1 MSIDA
6 PLRLYHD
13 SVRSDWIDHNGH
25 MNVGY
30 YSVVF
35 DYATDAFLDF
45 VGLDAANR
53 EATGGTTFTVE
64 THLTYQREVREG
76 APLAFQTRLLGFDA
90 KRLHYIHH
98 MVHAEE
104 GFLAAS
110 CECLVLHVDLAARRA
125 APMPERFQT
134 RLAEILEAHGAHPAP
149 AEAGR
154 AVRMHQERP
163 G

>member
-1 MSIDA
+1 MSSNA
-6 PLRLYHD
+6 PLRLYRD
-13 SVRSDWIDHNGH
+13 SVRSEWIDDNGH

-35 DYATDAFLDF
+35 DYATDAFLELI
-45 VGLDAANR
+45 GLDAANR
-53 EATGGTTFTVE
+53 EATGGTTFTLE
-64 THLTYQREVREG
+64 THLTYQREVHEG
-76 APLAFQTRLLGFDA
+76 APLVFETRLLGFDA

-98 MVHAEE
+98 MYHGEA

-110 CECLVLHVDLAARRA
+110 CECLSLHVDLAARRA
-125 APMPERFQT
+125 VPMPERFQT
-134 RLAEILEAHGAHPAP
+134 SLTEILEGHRELPQP

-154 AVRMHQERP
+154 AVRLHQARP